1 MLPTYAAT
9 LLIIEPD
16 SAIQADLRATFAA
29 DGHRTIA
36 APSLAEGLTALATFR
51 IDLILV
57 DGASVPAPGD
67 WDALTRLH
75 AAAGPIPIVIL
86 SDAGA
91 VPFAGYRARGF
102 AGLVVKPADTDD
114 LSTAIAPLLPTN
126 ERSLA
131 APLTA

>member
-1 MLPTYAAT
+1 MLPAYAAT

-36 APSLAEGLTALATFR
+36 ALSLAEGLTALAAFR
-51 IDLILV
+51 VDLILV
-57 DGASVPAPGD
+57 DGATVPAPGD
-67 WDALTRLH
+67 WGALTRLH

-86 SDAGA
+86 SAAGA

-102 AGLVVKPADTDD
+102 AGLVAKPGDTDD
-114 LSTAIAPLLPTN
+114 LSTAIAPLLPTGG
-126 ERSLA
+126 RRVA
-131 APLTA
+131 APISA